1 MYGTFCV
8 MIRYKMW
15 DKELGHIIIV
25 TSVVLCIIVVPAL
38 IYIEYFRCDDIMS
51 SIIYDVQYYGDSVKP
66 VIYDMVKNW
75 HTSNC
80 NINDID
86 DDLVAQ
92 LGKYKNLL
100 E

>member
-1 MYGTFCV
+1 MLKLKDNSNF
-8 MIRYKMW
+8 M
-15 DKELGHIIIV
+15 LIIV

-38 IYIEYFRCDDIMS
+38 IYIEHFRCDDIMS
-51 SIIYDVQYYGDSVKP
+51 SIIYDVQYYGDSAKP

-86 DDLVAQ
+86 DDLIAQ